1 MRLVERLSCLD
12 LRIYYISFRKYIMN
26 LISLVILAVVIC
38 MAVAAIILYETKIK
52 KKSPCAGCTGDC
64 KNCIHHLRE

>member
-1 MRLVERLSCLD
+1 
-12 LRIYYISFRKYIMN
+12 MN